1 MKFLNKLK
9 DVALSIL
16 PIVAICLAIH
26 FFVYRFD
33 SHVVISFLIATIMVI
48 VGETLF
54 FLGVDASIIPMG
66 EIVGNS
72 SKNKTK
78 VLVLIIFGFIFGLF
92 ATIAEPD
99 VSVLS
104 TQAISMGLK
113 VSKLFLNFIIGF
125 GVGIFVAFALFRI
138 IAKLNF
144 KIVIGIVMLIIVVI
158 SIFTDGKLVALAF
171 DAGGATTGIITSPFL
186 IAISM
191 GITKGNTQDKK
202 SEAFGVIGLASLGP
216 VLALLFYFLVTGKVI
231 GASSAATESTL
242 SFGTLLLNNFY
253 ATLISLLPLIV
264 FFFIYELIF
273 VKLPVRKVLA
283 LLFGAFITFVGLFV
297 FLLGIEYGFTN
308 MGRELGKA
316 LIEKADAF
324 VVIFCIVLGFIVVF
338 SEPAVKILGHQ
349 IEDETGGYIKFKTVV
364 ISIAIAVGFALGISA
379 LKIILDINFTYIVIA
394 GYGLATVLM
403 IFCPSMF
410 TGIGF
415 DSGGVASGP
424 ITAAF
429 VLPLML
435 GLAGGA
441 GGFGVI
447 SIVALMPILVI
458 EVLGIMYKIKVGALN
473 KRSERNA
480 IRIAYEMNMLSSTA
494 RLKEE
499 YLKAKAKRRRSNV

>member
-9 DVALSIL
+9 EVALSIL

-26 FFVYRFD
+26 FFVYRFETK
-33 SHVVISFLIATIMVI
+33 VVVSFLIATIMVI

-54 FLGVDASIIPMG
+54 FLGVDESIIPMG

-78 VLVLIIFGFIFGLF
+78 VMVVIIFGFIFGLF

-99 VSVLS
+99 VSVLA
-104 TQAISMGLK
+104 TQALNMGLNTSK
-113 VSKLFLNFIIGF
+113 VFLTFLIGF

-138 IAKLNF
+138 IAKLGF
-144 KIVIGIVMLIIVVI
+144 KIVIAIVMAIIVLI
-158 SIFTDGKLVALAF
+158 SIFTNGKLVALAF

-186 IAISM
+186 IAIST
-191 GITKGNTQDKK
+191 GITRGSTQDKK
-202 SEAFGVIGLASLGP
+202 SEAFGVIGMASLGP
-216 VLALLFYFLVTGKVI
+216 VLALLLYFLVTGKMI
-231 GASSAATESTL
+231 GSPISASESTAG
-242 SFGTLLLNNFY
+242 FGALLLKNLY
-253 ATLISLLPLIV
+253 TTIISLLPLIA

-273 VKLPVRKVLA
+273 VKLPIRKVLA
-283 LLFGAFITFVGLFV
+283 LMFGAFVTFAGLYL
-297 FLLGIEYGFTN
+297 FLLGIEYGFTH
-308 MGRELGKA
+308 MGSEIGRA
-316 LIEKADAF
+316 LSEKGDAI
-324 VVIFCIVLGFIVVF
+324 VLIFCIVLGFIVVF

-364 ISIAIAVGFALGISA
+364 VSIAVAVGFALGLSA
-379 LKIILDINFTYIVIA
+379 LKIILDINFTYIITI
-394 GYGLATVLM
+394 GYGVALILM
-403 IFCPSMF
+403 IFCPRMF
-410 TGIGF
+410 TGISF

-458 EVLGIMYKIKVGALN
+458 EVLGIIYRIKVGALN
-473 KRSERNA
+473 KISERKSLK
-480 IRIAYEMNMLSSTA
+480 IAYEMNMLSSTE
-494 RLKEE
+494 RLRAE
-499 YLKAKAKRRRSNV
+499 YVRAKAKSRRNNA